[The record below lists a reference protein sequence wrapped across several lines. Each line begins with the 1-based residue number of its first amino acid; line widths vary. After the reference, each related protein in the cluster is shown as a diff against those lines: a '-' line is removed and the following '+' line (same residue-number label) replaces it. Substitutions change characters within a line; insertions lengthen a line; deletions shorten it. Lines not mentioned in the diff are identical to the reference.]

1 MKIIGRISYVV
12 LGMFFMMIFSFNYK
26 KEILAEKDSSLSAF
40 NYLQGCF
47 FVSTKLSRKYNI
59 DNFNYWDFCVKHSM
73 DIKNN
78 YISISDQMDRL
89 DP

>member
-1 MKIIGRISYVV
+1 MKIIGRISYIV
-12 LGMFFMMIFSFNYK
+12 LGMFFMLVFSFNYK
-26 KEILAEKDSSLSAF
+26 KEIIAEKDATLSAL

-47 FVSTKLSRKYNI
+47 FVSTKLSQKYNI
-59 DNFNYWDFCVKHSM
+59 GNFNYWNFCVKHSNE
-73 DIKNN
+73 IKNN